1 MAKVALER
9 WRPHVEAAMKAGVT
23 LAQYAREHGFS
34 RHTLYAASQ
43 ALGQENPRDGSA
55 KPRQCQRA
63 PAFVPVQV
71 STGSTPTL
79 SVRLTNGVELRFGE
93 VDSAVLAPLLELL
106 AGLPCSA

>member
-9 WRPHVEAAMKAGVT
+9 WRPHVEAATKAGVT
-23 LAQYAREHGFS
+23 LAQYAREHGLS

-43 ALGQENPRDGSA
+43 ALGQEKPRGGSA
-55 KPRQCQRA
+55 RPRGGEQA
-63 PAFVPVQV
+63 AAFVPVQV
-71 STGSTPTL
+71 SAGSAPAL
-79 SVRLTNGVELRFGE
+79 SVRLTNGVELRFDK